1 MRLLIIG
8 SLGGQ
13 IGEASQIA
21 ASRGALVSQANDVEA
36 GLNSLRSGQGADLI
50 MIDCKFDISPLV
62 SSLKKERISVPVVAC
77 GVENDS
83 RAAVNAIKAGAQ
95 EYVPLPPDQEL
106 ISAIFE
112 AVVEVPLS
120 IVYEDPKMGKLIQV
134 AEKVAKSNA
143 SILVV
148 GDSGTGKELIA
159 RHIYKA

>member
-1 MRLLIIG
+1 M
-8 SLGGQ
+8 
-13 IGEASQIA
+13 
-21 ASRGALVSQANDVEA
+21 SQANDVEA

-112 AVVEVPLS
+112 SVGFTTSTTPFQSGVKSDDLQVGQTFSVVTRLHFLHAIS
-120 IVYEDPKMGKLIQV
+120 RAIL
-134 AEKVAKSNA
+134 A
-143 SILVV
+143 SLYFFFFCRF
-148 GDSGTGKELIA
+148 T
-159 RHIYKA
+159 